1 MKLST
6 RARYALRMM
15 ADIAQNTTSDGNA
28 VSLTEV
34 SKRTKIS
41 RRYLEQLTIALR
53 SNSLLRGKTGK
64 GGGYKLARPA
74 DKIQVAQIIE
84 AAIGPI
90 DIVDCVL
97 DPDTCDMSS
106 HCGCRDIYKK
116 INNRIVETLSDLTL
130 KDLVTSNSSTV
141 TATAKSQ
148 RSPKECSNRNNR

>member
-1 MKLST
+1 
-6 RARYALRMM
+6 MM

-28 VSLTEV
+28 VSLTDV

-64 GGGYKLARPA
+64 GGGYRLARPA
-74 DKIQVAQIIE
+74 DKTQVAQIIE

-106 HCGCRDIYKK
+106 HCGCRDIYQK
-116 INNRIVETLSDLTL
+116 INDRIVETLSDLTL
-130 KDLVTSNSSTV
+130 KDLVTGNSSTV
-141 TATAKSQ
+141 TARARTKG
-148 RSPKECSNRNNR
+148 SPRECSNKRNR